1 MSRLSGVCG
10 LAFALMS
17 LTAPAQV
24 IEFESNGL
32 KYQTL
37 SKSRVTIMFA
47 TLPTRLREYAII
59 QVSVSNGSDSPYVIR
74 PEDFTFIR
82 DGAPSIRASA
92 ANSVVQ
98 MLTERGSR
106 GDVLKLVSA
115 YETSLYGV
123 PNMRTTNGY
132 EERRQAALMA
142 GSSRLRAAAEAS
154 ALAFVQTKL
163 APGQSTDGAVFF
175 QTDGKPLAPGRLV
188 VRTTTDTFEF
198 KPISAPV
205 TP

>member
-1 MSRLSGVCG
+1 MSRLSGACG
-10 LAFALMS
+10 LAVALMS
-17 LTAPAQV
+17 LAAHAQV

-32 KYQTL
+32 RYQTL
-37 SKSRVTIMFA
+37 TKSHVTVMFA
-47 TLPTRLREYAII
+47 TLPIRLREYAIL
-59 QVSVSNGSDSPYVIR
+59 QVSVSNGSDTPYVIR
-74 PEDFTFIR
+74 PEDFTFLR
-82 DGAPSIRASA
+82 EGAAALRASA

-98 MLTERGSR
+98 MLTEKGSR
-106 GDVLKLVSA
+106 SDVVKLVNA
-115 YETSLYGV
+115 YEASLYGV

-142 GSSRLRAAAEAS
+142 GSTRYRAAAEAS

-175 QTDGKPLAPGRLV
+175 LTEGKPLASGRLT

-198 KPISAPV
+198 KPQ
-205 TP
+205 